1 MFSGQALE
9 TLCSAKMAEPAF
21 FCARF
26 RKGLFRRFER
36 LPHRK
41 RSVGNAMWYVIQTM
55 TGKEEDLRLQLN
67 ALPGRE
73 CFYECFIIR
82 AEWLKRLGGR
92 WEAQVRPLFP
102 GYVFVETGR
111 PEELFLKL
119 KETPAYARLLGNG
132 RYEFTAVEE
141 EEEDFLRTI
150 CQMGQEE
157 GGVPGS
163 GKRRLVRL
171 STARPLGEGWQIR
184 GPLKAF
190 EKQIERINLH
200 KRYAVVRVSMGRREQ
215 TVLFGLAGSG
225 EIADEEDSE
234 IAAMGG
240 RACRHRGKWN
250 CE

>member
-9 TLCSAKMAEPAF
+9 TLCSAKMAEPA
-21 FCARF
+21 
-26 RKGLFRRFER
+26 FRRFER

-163 GKRRLVRL
+163 EKRRLVRL
-171 STARPLGEGWQIR
+171 STARPQESGVADPG
-184 GPLKAF
+184 AF
-190 EKQIERINLH
+190 KG
-200 KRYAVVRVSMGRREQ
+200 VREADREDQ
-215 TVLFGLAGSG
+215 PS
-225 EIADEEDSE
+225 
-234 IAAMGG
+234 
-240 RACRHRGKWN
+240 
-250 CE
+250 